1 MTATLTDIRRDTSK
15 VLKQVDISGE
25 VVLTEHG
32 EARYKITSLRSID
45 RKAAAA
51 ALRAI
56 GPVAFKPRK

>member
-32 EARYKITSLRSID
+32 EARYKITPLRSID
-45 RKAAAA
+45 RKAAA

>member
-32 EARYKITSLRSID
+32 EARYKITPLRSID